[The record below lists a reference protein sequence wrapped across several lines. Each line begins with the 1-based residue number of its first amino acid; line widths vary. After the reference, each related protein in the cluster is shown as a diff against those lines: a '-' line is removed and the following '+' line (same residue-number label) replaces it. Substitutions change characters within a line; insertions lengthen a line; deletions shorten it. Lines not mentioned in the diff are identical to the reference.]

1 MKNFNSLLTLIDIYG
16 SKFHLLINKKLK
28 YKTWIGGVTTTF
40 LSIIG
45 LTFIYLFGND
55 FFFRKNPS
63 FTESTIGEG
72 YKTINL
78 TEEKVIIAFR
88 IEDMNG
94 NYVNTS
100 NYLYPKVVYYSAIPG
115 EDGKSRSNFK
125 EEYISYRLCEES
137 DFEGSENLITL
148 YGTLFCIEWKDKTF
162 GGYWDNEF
170 LYYFSFRIFY
180 CNTSKYYSNN
190 TKCSSVEELNELFSD
205 KLLFS
210 VYYSTVEFRVDNFK
224 TPLSKKHTNYFTFL
238 SYNFRKNDKIFL
250 NELIV
255 NDDKGWIINS
265 HKNTSIWGGNEIK
278 SDYEYYDN
286 DKVTTEGFSS
296 MIYSFNIYMKSTK
309 SYYTRIYLK
318 IPDVLYKIGGL
329 ITFFNILGKNINTS
343 INLSMKELTIIRQL
357 FDFTEEEQTKS
368 LSYNKNR
375 FNNSKLVLTNLNNS
389 NSTNTLLFN
398 NKKSNDN
405 HDFIYSHN
413 KRLFS
418 VHWNNINSQQKKNKN
433 RNNKVK
439 KVNFKTD
446 IYTSKINEKEIKEM
460 KRPKIAKIEEPEKAI
475 KIIIKKD
482 LNKYLICC
490 CSKNKKKD
498 IYDFINEIFN
508 EKCDILNYFNLFKDI
523 GFIKDIF
530 FTSNQILAIDSIK
543 KLNINCKN
551 EIKSMVY
558 YENKIYKIINYFTN
572 KFKSRTNSKI
582 DNYIYEKLEHN
593 IKDKIKRK

>member
-16 SKFHLLINKKLK
+16 SKFHLLINKKLN

-115 EDGKSRSNFK
+115 EDGKSRSDFK

-210 VYYSTVEFRVDNFK
+210 VYYSTVEFRVDNYK
-224 TPLSKKHTNYFTFL
+224 KPLSKKHTNYFTFL

-329 ITFFNILGKNINTS
+329 ITFFNILGKTINTS

-460 KRPKIAKIEEPEKAI
+460 KKPKIAKIEEPEKAI